1 MSFSLPRSNRGLS
14 FTGNFRAPGS
24 GKQPP
29 PAAKIITP
37 TPGVGLGKAR
47 PKQTP
52 VPIPSPLPNRIE
64 IREIERDIKRDIER
78 DIEPMGP
85 PTKRGMRQQ
94 DLDQLDEE
102 MPTSSF
108 NHDAL
113 DFLSPPPKMA
123 PPKNAKPVFQV
134 KKAVQPDS
142 PSTVLVPGRKK
153 KNAAAD
159 KAGARSGRILM
170 FVMIGLLSMMVGYR
184 FVPMMLDRFDPP
196 ASEQ

>member
-24 GKQPP
+24 AKQP

-52 VPIPSPLPNRIE
+52 VSTPSPLSGRLPDRIE
-64 IREIERDIKRDIER
+64 IREIE
-78 DIEPMGP
+78 PMAP
-85 PTKRGMRQQ
+85 VASARTMRRQE
-94 DLDQLDEE
+94 LDQQLDDE

-108 NHDAL
+108 QHDAL

-123 PPKNAKPVFQV
+123 PPTSAQPVFSV

-184 FVPMMLDRFDPP
+184 FVPMMLERFDPP

>member
-1 MSFSLPRSNRGLS
+1 MSFSLPRSPRGLS
-14 FTGNFRAPGS
+14 FTGNFRAPGAATD
-24 GKQPP
+24 P

-37 TPGVGLGKAR
+37 APGLGLGKAR

-52 VPIPSPLPNRIE
+52 VPIPSPLPNRVE
-64 IREIERDIKRDIER
+64 IREIE
-78 DIEPMGP
+78 PMAP
-85 PTKRGMRQQ
+85 PTARGTARGMRQA
-94 DLDQLDEE
+94 DLEQLDEE

-108 NHDAL
+108 QHDAL

-123 PPKNAKPVFQV
+123 APKNAQSVFQV

-153 KNAAAD
+153 KNAAAE

-196 ASEQ
+196 AESQ